1 MGEAFMSYHPNRL
14 IREYNDRKMAKWI
27 GFYLSEH
34 STAMQ
39 NEDKKQTSVCYI
51 KPTMSAEAITRTIED
66 ALLHTKR
73 ISVQLNEV
81 DQEGHAFEDIS
92 GSIAGYDTQSL
103 FIFQENGEISKIQT
117 DMINHVSILNSH
129 KWSAIQ

>member
-14 IREYNDRKMAKWI
+14 IREYDDRKMAKWI

-34 STAMQ
+34 TTAMQ
-39 NEDKKQTSVCYI
+39 NEQSRQTTVYFI
-51 KPTMSAEAITRTIED
+51 KPTMTPEAITQTIED

-81 DQEGHAFEDIS
+81 DQEGHAYEDIY

-103 FIFQENGEISKIQT
+103 FVFQENGEVTKIQT
-117 DMINHVSILNSH
+117 ELINHVTIIEAN
-129 KWSAIQ
+129 KWSCLS